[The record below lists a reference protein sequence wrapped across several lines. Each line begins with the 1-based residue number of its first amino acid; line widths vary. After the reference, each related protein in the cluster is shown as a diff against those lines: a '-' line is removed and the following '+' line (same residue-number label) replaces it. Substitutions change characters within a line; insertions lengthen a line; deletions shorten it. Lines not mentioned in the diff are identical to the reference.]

1 MINFYEFTRLFDDKD
16 SFNYFNSLS
25 DIKLK
30 NSLIECFDNVENYL
44 KYYSIVFKDI
54 FKGTD
59 YDEFYYS
66 CKNLLEDLNNIKIV
80 LNILYKRNNN
90 DK

>member
-1 MINFYEFTRLFDDKD
+1 MGGFYLMINFYEFTRLFDDKD
-16 SFNYFNSLS
+16 SFT